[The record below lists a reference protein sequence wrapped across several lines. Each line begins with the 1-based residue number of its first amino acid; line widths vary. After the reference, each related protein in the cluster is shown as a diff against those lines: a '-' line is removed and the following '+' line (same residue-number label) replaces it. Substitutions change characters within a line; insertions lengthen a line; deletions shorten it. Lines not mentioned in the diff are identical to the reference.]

1 MARGLTY
8 GLIGALALAIA
19 LGAGTMGAAPNQQGA
34 LSLIARTALGRAAL
48 IVICAGFLAYALWK
62 LTLGVLGSGPEG
74 GGGTRIRDRVANLGG
89 GVAYLV
95 FFAVAIRVSTGSS
108 GSASGQEKHAAAGI
122 LGWPGGEFIVGVGG
136 GGLIA
141 ISAYQLYE
149 ALAGRFAR
157 DQKRQRMGAVEQR
170 VFMLLG
176 YVGLSARA
184 LVFGLV
190 GYFLV
195 RTAIDVNAR
204 SGVGLDGAL
213 ARLHHQP
220 LGPWVLGLVAVGL
233 LTFAAFSVLEARF
246 RRL

>member
-1 MARGLTY
+1 
-8 GLIGALALAIA
+8 
-19 LGAGTMGAAPNQQGA
+19 
-34 LSLIARTALGRAAL
+34 LIARTAIGRAAL

-62 LTLGVLGSGPEG
+62 LTQGVLGRGPEG
-74 GGGTRIRDRVANLGG
+74 GGGPGLRNRVANLGG
-89 GVAYLV
+89 CVVYLT
-95 FFAVAIRVSTGSS
+95 FFAVAIRILTGSS

-122 LGWPGGEFIVGVGG
+122 LGWPGGKFIVGFGG
-136 GGLIA
+136 TVLIS

-149 ALAGRFAR
+149 ALGGRFVR
-157 DQKRQRMGAVEQR
+157 DQKRGRMGALERR

-195 RTAIDVNAR
+195 RTAIDFNPG

-220 LGPWVLGLVAVGL
+220 LGPWALGLVAAGL
-233 LTFAAFSVLEARF
+233 ITFATFSLLEARY